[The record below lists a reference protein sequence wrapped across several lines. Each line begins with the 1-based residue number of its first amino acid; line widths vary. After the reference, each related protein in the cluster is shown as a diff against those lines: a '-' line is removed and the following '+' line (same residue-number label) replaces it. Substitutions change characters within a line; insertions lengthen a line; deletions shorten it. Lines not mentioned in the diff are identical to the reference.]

1 MELSDCKIPWS
12 DDLQPIVES
21 KGSEAD
27 KVIEAWAPSSKLLS
41 FYTKSFY
48 VEFPVA
54 AFYWRVSSSL
64 GCAFLQ
70 KKINTGDLSGW
81 PQAWEGWAGWRHQ
94 V

>member
-48 VEFPVA
+48 VQFPVA

-70 KKINTGDLSGW
+70 KKKKYW
-81 PQAWEGWAGWRHQ
+81 
-94 V
+94 